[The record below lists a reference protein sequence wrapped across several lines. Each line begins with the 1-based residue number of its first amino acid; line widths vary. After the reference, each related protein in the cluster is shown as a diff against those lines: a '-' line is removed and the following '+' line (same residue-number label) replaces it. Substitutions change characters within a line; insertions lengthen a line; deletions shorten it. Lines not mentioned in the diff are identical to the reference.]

1 MILDATTDALEIVL
15 DKVVTTELNFVT
27 YYTDYTSTTI
37 TPTASYGVTN
47 STSSVNLVP
56 SPLAS
61 HQHQLKYCAI
71 NNIGSQ
77 DVGTKIRFNNNG
89 SYRNL
94 SYVFLRASESIQY
107 TEENGWR
114 VYDVNGSEKA
124 SGYCDIPGSI
134 NMPEWFGAAGVA
146 TTQALTNGTAFC
158 TYLGKADRPY
168 SSVKL
173 QYRVTTGLGATVS
186 WAEAAIYKGNPTLSS
201 GSIMTRLGYTNTSGV
216 WNGTG
221 VKTTTIPMTGSVAIG
236 DNLWA
241 VFSNSTTGTVTSFR
255 AGLADTGSAGFLQ
268 TSASCQPSTSTNTT
282 ITGTVDANTPM
293 LWITWQGVYQ
303 GT

>member
-1 MILDATTDALEIVL
+1 MILDSTTDSLEIVL

-77 DVGTKIRFNNNG
+77 DVGTKIRFNNNS

-94 SYVFLRASESIQY
+94 LYTFLRVSESIQY

-114 VYDVNGSEKA
+114 IYTANGEEKV
-124 SGYCDIPGSI
+124 SGFNRLPSSI
-134 NMPEWFGAAGVA
+134 KMPEWFGAANNTTALA
-146 TTQALTNGTAFC
+146 TANGTAYC
-158 TYLGKADRPY
+158 TYLGRAERPY
-168 SSVKL
+168 SSIKI
-173 QYRVTTGLGATVS
+173 QYRTTVSLAATVNF
-186 WAEAAIYKGNPTLSS
+186 AEIGIYKGTPTLQSATT
-201 GSIMTRLGYTNTSGV
+201 M
-216 WNGTG
+216 
-221 VKTTTIPMTGSVAIG
+221 TTIGYANVSSEFTSATGSKMSTVSITGSMAIG
-236 DNLWA
+236 DDLWA
-241 VFSNSTTGTVTSFR
+241 VFANSGSSTLTSLRAGTVDN
-255 AGLADTGSAGFLQ
+255 LGSGWFQ
-268 TSASCQPSTSTNTT
+268 TSASCQPSTNAT
-282 ITGTVDANTPM
+282 ISGTINSGSAM
-293 LWITWQGVYQ
+293 IWMAWQGVYQ